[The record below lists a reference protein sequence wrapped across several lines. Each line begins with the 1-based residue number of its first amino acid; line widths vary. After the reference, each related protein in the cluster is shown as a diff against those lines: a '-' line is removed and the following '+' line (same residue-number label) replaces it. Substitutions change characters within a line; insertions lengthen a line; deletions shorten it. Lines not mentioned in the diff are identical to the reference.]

1 MVTSAA
7 VSGWDAAEGSM
18 KEAIH
23 DSSSERKRGV
33 FIRVFLFDEVWGRSD
48 GRTIWRAGNASRRE
62 DLGVCGK
69 TLCVEITTAL
79 SA

>member
-1 MVTSAA
+1 M
-7 VSGWDAAEGSM
+7 SGWDAAEVSM

-33 FIRVFLFDEVWGRSD
+33 FIRVFLFDEVGGRHD
-48 GRTIWRAGNASRRE
+48 GRTFRRVRNAWRQE